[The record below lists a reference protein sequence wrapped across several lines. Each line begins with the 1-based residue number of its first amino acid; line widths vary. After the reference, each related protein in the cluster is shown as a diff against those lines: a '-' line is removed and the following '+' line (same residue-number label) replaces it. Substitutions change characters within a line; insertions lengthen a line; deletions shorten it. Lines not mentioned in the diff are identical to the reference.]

1 MPPMQKK
8 KKKKSVQET
17 RTKTCP
23 NEKEERAVH
32 HISWSG
38 INAQTSTCANFRELR
53 HIPFWPQLP
62 PLHHTQSGISLGTHT
77 YDVEGDQVV
86 QKKKKKKKERNL
98 FLPWMKAGITPE
110 GRGVKMLDVEGHKS
124 PEPSAQLRIKRYTS
138 MGGTQHRQVV
148 GMPTR

>member
-1 MPPMQKK
+1 MQK

-23 NEKEERAVH
+23 NEKEERTVH

-38 INAQTSTCANFRELR
+38 IDAYTSTCANFRKLR
-53 HIPFWPQLP
+53 HIPFRPQLP

-77 YDVEGDQVV
+77 YDAEGDQVV
-86 QKKKKKKKERNL
+86 QKEKERNF

-110 GRGVKMLDVEGHKS
+110 GRGVKMIDVE
-124 PEPSAQLRIKRYTS
+124 R
-138 MGGTQHRQVV
+138 GTNHRNLLHN
-148 GMPTR
+148 